1 MYRERAPIYSE
12 DHKDV
17 RVISAPNGEWQAQR
31 RVTHTGT
38 KERDPWENVG
48 RSCSKQQASTIVF
61 GPRG

>member
-1 MYRERAPIYSE
+1 MRGERDPIYGE
-12 DHKDV
+12 HDT
-17 RVISAPNGEWQAQR
+17 RVVSVANGEWQAQR